1 MFYRILHHSFSRQR
15 RRKSLA
21 ALAVI
26 AGMAVATAM
35 LTVRVNLGDDLSA
48 ELTHI
53 GANLVV
59 TPASDSL
66 PVEMNGVDLRPAGSG
81 ALLPESDIALTRT
94 IFWANNIVALAPELD
109 TPATLAGRR
118 VTVAGTYFDRTIP
131 GPNGGPAF
139 QAGMRKLESSWSVAG
154 RWPRDGSDQVL
165 AGAVLARRFGLAPG
179 RRVTLRAGAR
189 AQAVTVAGVA
199 STGGAADNEI
209 VAPLAL
215 AQALAGEP
223 GRIRRILVA
232 AVTKPEDAFARENP
246 AAMTAA
252 ERERWMCSPYA
263 VTIAHQLQQ
272 AIPGASAAVIRPVA
286 ASEGAILARLRLLI
300 WFVTLLALAASA
312 LAIAGAMTAA
322 VLERRGEIAL
332 MKAVGAQDGAIGALF
347 FSEAALLGVGGG
359 ALGYLLG
366 EILAAAI
373 ARHVLG
379 HAVAWKPALAPLILL
394 LGAAVALAGSL
405 HPLRRA
411 MRIEP
416 AVALRSDA

>member
-1 MFYRILHHSFSRQR
+1 MFYRILHRSFSRQR

-35 LTVRVNLGDDLSA
+35 LTVRVNLGDDLRA

-94 IFWANNIVALAPELD
+94 IFWANNLVALAPELD
-109 TPATLAGRR
+109 AQATLRGRNI
-118 VTVAGTYFDRTIP
+118 TVAGTYFDRTIP
-131 GPNGGPAF
+131 GPNGGPSF
-139 QAGMRKLESSWSVAG
+139 QAGMRKLESSWSIQG
-154 RWPRDGSDQVL
+154 RWPRDHSNEVL
-165 AGAVLARRFGLAPG
+165 AGAVLARQFGLAPG
-179 RRVTLRAGAR
+179 SRLRLRAGTQTLA
-189 AQAVTVAGVA
+189 ATVSGVVA
-199 STGGAADNEI
+199 SGGAEDHEI

-215 AQALAGEP
+215 AQTLAGEP
-223 GRIRRILVA
+223 GKIRRILAA
-232 AVTKPEDAFARENP
+232 AVTKPEDAFARQNP
-246 AAMTAA
+246 ATMTPA
-252 ERERWMCSPYA
+252 EEDRWMCSPYA
-263 VTIAHQLQQ
+263 LTIAHQLQQ
-272 AIPGASAAVIRPVA
+272 AIPGSSAAVIRPVA

-300 WFVTLLALAASA
+300 WFVTLLALLASA

-322 VLERRGEIAL
+322 VLERQGEIAL
-332 MKAVGAQDGAIGALF
+332 MKAVGAQDSAIGALF

-366 EILAAAI
+366 EGLASVI
-373 ARHVLG
+373 AQHVLG

-394 LGAAVALAGSL
+394 LGMAVALAGSL
-405 HPLRRA
+405 QPLRRA

-416 AVALRSDA
+416 AAALRSEG